1 MSREMN
7 ERPTGVSPAVYRFLG
22 FEVDCESGA
31 VHRGDEPQ
39 RDMQPRPASVLRVLL
54 ENHGKLVPRERLVQ
68 EVWGVEAV
76 TDAAVDWVIS
86 ELRRTFGASHNGRKL
101 IFTSKKRGFRF
112 EFPVERVS
120 SDAPPTASAA
130 PAPAAAPATPPHPD
144 PLAASAPPIAAPA
157 SAPRIIIVNGEVPI
171 HGEVPAGPAAD
182 TTAGKGID
190 LRELVSPQLAFV
202 SSRAALESLEL
213 RRMPEV
219 IPACTD
225 LLGSSRYAVGAH
237 IVLANAY
244 VLRFESTRAQAFP
257 DYASLQ
263 LADQHAETACALE
276 PMSPDAWS
284 ARAHVLHRRGQ
295 QEEALA
301 CAREAVWLTPK
312 EWRFHLRLGFIA
324 GGAERL
330 RAAEALLRE
339 SEHNPLGHF
348 LAATVYIGR
357 QTFAQ
362 AEIELDHGCAGQDR
376 QRGHAGVRGRVHAV
390 GLHWLRGLVK
400 MRAGDLRT
408 ARAAFEH
415 ELTFENS
422 DHLVG
427 PEVCAATYH
436 ALGALELRG
445 GQERRAREHFTEAL
459 MRVSGYGPSLAVL
472 YAMYGTAQA
481 MGHVVPPRNAG
492 YSHDPVA
499 LAIAQAV
506 GLTCAGR
513 RRDASM
519 LTLNALRA
527 QAAVGPGPAWHVPV
541 EPILNVYATAG
552 DPEADDLWP
561 AVLAYL
567 FDLCS

>member
-1 MSREMN
+1 MTREMN
-7 ERPTGVSPAVYRFLG
+7 ERPTGVPPVVYRFLR
-22 FEVDCESGA
+22 FEVDCDSGA

-86 ELRRTFGASHNGRKL
+86 ELRRTFGARHNGRKL

-112 EFPVERVS
+112 DFPVERVS
-120 SDAPPTASAA
+120 LDPAPATTAA
-130 PAPAAAPATPPHPD
+130 PTPAAASVPALPPDPAAAPAPR
-144 PLAASAPPIAAPA
+144 LEAPA
-157 SAPRIIIVNGEVPI
+157 SAPSIIINNGD
-171 HGEVPAGPAAD
+171 VPAGPDAD
-182 TTAGKGID
+182 TTAGRGID
-190 LRELVSPQLAFV
+190 LRELMSPQLAFV

-213 RRMPEV
+213 RRIPEV
-219 IPACTD
+219 IPACSE
-225 LLGSSRYAVGAH
+225 LLGNPRYAVGAH

-244 VLRFESTRAQAFP
+244 VLRFESTCAQAFP

-276 PMSPDAWS
+276 PLSPDAWS
-284 ARAHVLHRRGQ
+284 VRAHVLHRRGQ
-295 QEEALA
+295 QEEAIA
-301 CAREAVWLTPK
+301 CASEAVRLTPR
-312 EWRFHLRLGFIA
+312 EWRFHLRLAFIA

-330 RAAEALLRE
+330 RAAQAVLSE
-339 SEHNPLGHF
+339 SEHNPFGHF
-348 LAATVYIGR
+348 LSATVYVGR

-362 AEIELDHGCAGQDR
+362 AELELEHGCAAQDR
-376 QRGHAGVRGRVHAV
+376 QRGHAGVRGRAHAV
-390 GLHWLRGLVK
+390 GLFWLRGLLC
-400 MRAGDLRT
+400 MRHGDLSA
-408 ARAAFEH
+408 ARSALEH

-436 ALGALELRG
+436 ALGALELRS

-459 MRVSGYGPSLAVL
+459 MRVPGYGPSLAVL
-472 YAMYGTAQA
+472 YAMYGTTQA
-481 MGHVVPPRNAG
+481 MGHVIPPRNAG
-492 YSHDPVA
+492 YSHDPMA

-513 RRDASM
+513 RRDASTV
-519 LTLNALRA
+519 TLKALRA
-527 QAAVGPGPAWHVPV
+527 QAAIGPGPAWSVPV

-552 DPEADDLWP
+552 DPDADDAWP